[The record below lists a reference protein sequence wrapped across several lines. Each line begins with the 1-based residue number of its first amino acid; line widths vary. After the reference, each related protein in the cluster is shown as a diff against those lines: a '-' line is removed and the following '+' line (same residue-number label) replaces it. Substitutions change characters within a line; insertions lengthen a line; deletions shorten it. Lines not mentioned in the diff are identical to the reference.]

1 MVLEQIG
8 VRVLQISSDFFRF
21 LQISSDFFRFLADD
35 FFRFLQIPSGLFRF
49 LQVSSDFFRFLQ
61 ISQKVRPV
69 VAAKVS
75 CALGRRRAGAA
86 GAPLPKRRLTFPPTR
101 AEYTF

>member
-8 VRVLQISSDFFRF
+8 VRVHGHGQG
-21 LQISSDFFRFLADD
+21 Q
-35 FFRFLQIPSGLFRF
+35 
-49 LQVSSDFFRFLQ
+49 
-61 ISQKVRPV
+61 
-69 VAAKVS
+69 
-75 CALGRRRAGAA
+75 ALGRRRAGAA